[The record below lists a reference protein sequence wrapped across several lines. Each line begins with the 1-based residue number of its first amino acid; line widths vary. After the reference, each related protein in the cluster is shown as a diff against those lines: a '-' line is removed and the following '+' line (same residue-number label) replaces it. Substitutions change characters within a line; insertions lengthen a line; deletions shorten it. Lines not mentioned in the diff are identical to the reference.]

1 MSKNLKE
8 KRMHE
13 TKMMNCGIE
22 ATIIDYRDI
31 LDIDVKFSTGELRTG
46 VTYQNFELGKISPI
60 HRYERDYESERLHEK
75 KKMNCGLIAEIIAY
89 RNSADM
95 DVKFPDKS
103 VVQHVAYHRFKQGTI
118 LPPTKS
124 HKNNPYLSPNVGTTV
139 TSSCGLKMTCTEYYG
154 ANWIT
159 IEF

>member
-22 ATIIDYRDI
+22 ATIIDYREI

-46 VTYQNFELGKISPI
+46 VTYQNFEIGKISPI

-75 KKMNCGLIAEIIAY
+75 KKMNCGQKLHWVQMLKKYVFLLI
-89 RNSADM
+89 NGL
-95 DVKFPDKS
+95 
-103 VVQHVAYHRFKQGTI
+103 QGT
-118 LPPTKS
+118 L
-124 HKNNPYLSPNVGTTV
+124 
-139 TSSCGLKMTCTEYYG
+139 LKQVKQ
-154 ANWIT
+154 
-159 IEF
+159 